1 MKRIMT
7 AFLALAAG
15 TVMAQT
21 TATTTTATDAQ
32 KKKVSDVAKFDKE
45 TYDFGKIPQNKP
57 ATATFTITNISKDP
71 IVIEQANP
79 TCGCTI
85 SDYTKTPIAPGQT
98 GQIHATYN
106 AAAVGAIH
114 KTLTVKIAGIDEI
127 KSISLAGEVVAAPT
141 TGDNKTAVTPAT
153 TAPLQQATVSD
164 KVKMD
169 DNSSKT
175 KTTTTTDAG
184 TKTTKTKKKTTKT
197 KTKTTT
203 TPKKEEAK
211 S

>member
-21 TATTTTATDAQ
+21 TATTTATDAQ
-32 KKKVSDVAKFDKE
+32 KKKVADVAKFDKE
-45 TYDFGKIPQNKP
+45 TFDFGKIPQNKP
-57 ATATFTITNISKDP
+57 ATATFTVTNISKDP

-98 GQIHATYN
+98 GTIHATYN

-127 KSISLAGEVVAAPT
+127 KSISLAGEVIGADAGTTTPTVAP
-141 TGDNKTAVTPAT
+141 VQAT
-153 TAPLQQATVSD
+153 TVQD
-164 KVKMD
+164 KVKVND
-169 DNSSKT
+169 KVEKT
-175 KTTTTTDAG
+175 KTTTTTDASTTT
-184 TKTTKTKKKTTKT
+184 TKDKKKATKTKKKTV
-197 KTKTTT
+197 T
-203 TPKKEEAK
+203 TPKKEAVAQ
-211 S
+211 

>member
-21 TATTTTATDAQ
+21 TATTTATDAQ
-32 KKKVSDVAKFDKE
+32 KKKVSDVAKFDKD
-45 TYDFGKIPQNKP
+45 TYDFGKIKQNVP
-57 ATATFTITNISKDP
+57 ATATFIITNISKDP
-71 IVIEQANP
+71 IIIEQANP

-85 SDYTKTPIAPGQT
+85 SDYTKTPIAPGKT
-98 GQIHATYN
+98 GTIHATYN

-114 KTLTVKIAGIDEI
+114 KTLTVKISGIDEI
-127 KSISLAGEVVAAPT
+127 KSISLAGEVVAAEATGTST
-141 TGDNKTAVTPAT
+141 TTPIA
-153 TAPLQQATVSD
+153 APLQQTTVQE

-169 DNSSKT
+169 DNSTKT
-175 KTTTTTDAG
+175 KTATTTDAG
-184 TKTTKTKKKTTKT
+184 TKTTKTKKKSTKT

-203 TPKKEEAK
+203 TPKQDDAK
-211 S
+211 